1 MVALTARRRLLAA
14 TAGACCALPAGVAAA
29 DETIIA
35 GPPIQYYT
43 GSITIDQGE
52 KVTFTNLD
60 IADHDVVARD
70 TDATGAPLFKSEL
83 IGRGAS
89 APVVGVERLVTGSYA
104 FFCSIHVEMAGS
116 INVTSA
122 GTPAPG
128 GPTPGPGGG
137 PDKTPPKVKLRVVDA
152 RIAAVLK
159 RGALNVRVSTN
170 EVATVGI
177 VASAAKTRI
186 ASGTTSADPS
196 APRIVSLKL
205 TAKGR
210 KKLKQ
215 SKRLTISLRA
225 QASDGGGNISSPSA
239 ARTLKR

>member
-1 MVALTARRRLLAA
+1 MVALTARRLLAA

-29 DETIIA
+29 DEMIIA

-52 KVTFTNLD
+52 KVTLTNLD

-83 IGRGAS
+83 IGRGGS
-89 APVVGVERLVTGSYA
+89 APVVGVEHLVTGSYA

-128 GPTPGPGGG
+128 GPQPGP
-137 PDKTPPKVKLRVVDA
+137 DETPPKVKLHIVDA

-159 RGALNVRVSTN
+159 RGALKVRVSTS

-177 VASAAKTRI
+177 VASAGKARI
-186 ASGTTSADPS
+186 ASGTMSADPS
-196 APRIVSLKL
+196 APRVVSLNL

-215 SKRLTISLRA
+215 SKRLAISLRA
-225 QASDGGGNISSPSA
+225 QASDGGGNVSRASA